1 MRLHTRLLSLFVCVT
16 FASATASAADLPPL
30 QRTSTVSSIDG
41 KTQPVL
47 YWAPKSATQQPTT
60 LFVFL
65 HSWSSDYRQDN
76 SKWQAEAVKR
86 GWIYLHPNFRGVN
99 NSQNACGSRLARQD
113 VIDAVH
119 KAKQMFN
126 VDHNRV
132 YLAGVSGGGHMT
144 MLMSGHHANEFS
156 AASAWVGISDMPE
169 WYHFH
174 VKNGQPQRYAKMIL
188 QCFGGP
194 PGTSAEIDR
203 QYKDRSP
210 LFHMH
215 KVGDL
220 PLDIFAGVNDGHT
233 GSVPVRHSLRA
244 FNRMAASHGNPTVSD
259 EEMEQL
265 WTDRRLS
272 SPTKSDQ
279 QTDNTL
285 GREILLRRTS
295 NSSRVTIFEGGHE
308 SLPVAACDWL
318 QQHRRSTPPVRNAQ

>member
-1 MRLHTRLLSLFVCVT
+1 MQPLPLLLVL
-16 FASATASAADLPPL
+16 TAAVNVLAQDTLPPL
-30 QRTSTVSSIDG
+30 QRTSTVSSLDG
-41 KTQPVL
+41 ETQPIL
-47 YWAPKSATQQPTT
+47 YWAPETATTTPTT

-76 SKWQAEAVKR
+76 SKWQAEAVRR

-99 NSQNACGSRLARQD
+99 DSLNACGSRLARQD

-119 KAKQMFN
+119 KAKQMFQ
-126 VDHNRV
+126 VDHDRV

-144 MLMSGHHANEFS
+144 MLMSGHHPEEFS
-156 AASAWVGISDMPE
+156 AASAWVGISDMPQ

-174 VKNGQPQRYAKMIL
+174 VKDGQPQRYAKMIL

-194 PGTSAEIDR
+194 PGTSAEIDA
-203 QYKDRSP
+203 QYRDRSP

-215 KVGDL
+215 RVGDL
-220 PLDIFAGVNDGHT
+220 PLDLFAGVNDGHT

-244 FNRMAASHGNPTVSD
+244 FNRLAAAHGNAVVT
-259 EEMEQL
+259 EQEMEQL

-272 SPTKSDQ
+272 SPQESDTV
-279 QTDNTL
+279 TDETL
-285 GREILLRRTS
+285 GREVLLRRTTRG
-295 NSSRVTIFEGGHE
+295 SRVTIFDGGHE

-318 QQHRRSTPPVRNAQ
+318 EQHTRTTPRR